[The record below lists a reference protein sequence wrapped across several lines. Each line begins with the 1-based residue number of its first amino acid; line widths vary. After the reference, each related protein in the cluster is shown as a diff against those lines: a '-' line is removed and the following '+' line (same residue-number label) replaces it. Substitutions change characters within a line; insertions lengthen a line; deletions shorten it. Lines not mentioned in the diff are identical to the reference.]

1 MEREKRNAK
10 LFYVCIYAEERR
22 VVHSPMSGGPRRYVG
37 RWSVTGGELR
47 ENRSP
52 EAPLRHDDAVQRC
65 IAVKKLQTRGRPGLA
80 FRAHI
85 DPSLGLSRAKKK
97 TTFAPLRPHRG
108 GLQWFLGFGHVSGG
122 LAYVVITSVYFI
134 PPELFSLPISGP
146 LSSRGL
152 PQTLLSG
159 KVLDF
164 SRGNSIG
171 IEIHHGSW
179 GYFYVPFTLTVAPFS
194 AWVPRMYVC
203 KL

>member
-1 MEREKRNAK
+1 
-10 LFYVCIYAEERR
+10 
-22 VVHSPMSGGPRRYVG
+22 MSGGPRRYVG

-97 TTFAPLRPHRG
+97 QLLLR
-108 GLQWFLGFGHVSGG
+108 SGRTVVG
-122 LAYVVITSVYFI
+122 YNGSLVWSTLAGVGIRSYYECLLYSSRT
-134 PPELFSLPISGP
+134 FSLPISGP
-146 LSSRGL
+146 LSSRGF

-159 KVLDF
+159 NLLDF
-164 SRGNSIG
+164 SG
-171 IEIHHGSW
+171 EI
-179 GYFYVPFTLTVAPFS
+179 FN
-194 AWVPRMYVC
+194 
-203 KL
+203 